1 MGQQILKR
9 IIYDG
14 DPGIDDALA
23 ILLALR
29 SPEVKLEA
37 VTTVGGNVTVEL
49 ATQNALKILE
59 LVGDEDVRVAKGYE
73 RPGLKTATSFHGE
86 DGLGNTGLPPP
97 TRKAESTNAVDLM
110 ISEIKTERYGISL
123 VTAGPL
129 TNLAKA
135 VEKDPSIRDYVREVI
150 VMGGAI
156 GVPGNVTPAAEFN
169 IYTDPEA
176 AQTVFAS
183 GLPITLV
190 PLDVTTQV
198 VLRPDHLAKIE
209 EANTELTDFIGR
221 MVRYYMEASK
231 RFGGLDGCYLH
242 DPLAVGFAIDNS
254 IARTEMVHVEVE
266 THKGAV
272 TRGMT
277 LADLRAKPSSRPNVR
292 YCSEVRSDDFL
303 DLFVS
308 RLRE

>member
-1 MGQQILKR
+1 MKR
-9 IIYDG
+9 TIYDG

-29 SPEVKLEA
+29 SREVKLEA
-37 VTTVGGNVTVEL
+37 ITTVGGNVTVEL
-49 ATQNALKILE
+49 ATQNTLRILE
-59 LVGDEDVRVAKGYE
+59 LAGDADVRVAKGYE
-73 RPGLKTATSFHGE
+73 RPGLRTATSFHGE
-86 DGLGNTGLPPP
+86 DGLGNTGLPSPSR
-97 TRKAESTNAVDLM
+97 TAEETNAVDLM
-110 ISEIKTERYGISL
+110 ISEIKREKHGISL

-135 VEKDPSIRDYVREVI
+135 VQKDSGIKDHVREVV

-156 GVPGNVTPAAEFN
+156 RVPGNVTPAAEFN

-198 VLRPDHLAKIE
+198 ILRPNHLAKIE
-209 EANTELTDFIGR
+209 AADTELTSFIGR
-221 MVRYYMEASK
+221 MVRYYMDASRK
-231 RFGGLDGCYLH
+231 FEGLDGCYLH
-242 DPLAVGFAIDNS
+242 DPLAVGFAMDSS
-254 IARTEMVHVEVE
+254 IARTEMIHVEVE
-266 THKGAV
+266 THKGAI

-292 YCSEVRSDDFL
+292 CCSEVCSEDFL
-303 DLFVS
+303 NLFINT
-308 RLRE
+308 LRR

>member
-37 VTTVGGNVTVEL
+37 VTTVGGNANVEL

-277 LADLRAKPSSRPNVR
+277 LADLRAKPSSRPNIR

-308 RLRE
+308 RLEE

>member
-1 MGQQILKR
+1 LKR

-29 SPEVKLEA
+29 SREVKLEA
-37 VTTVGGNVTVEL
+37 ITTVGGNVTVEL
-49 ATQNALKILE
+49 ATQNALRILE

-73 RPGLKTATSFHGE
+73 HPGLRTVSNFHGE

-97 TRKAESTNAVDLM
+97 SRTAEETNAVDLM
-110 ISEIKTERYGISL
+110 ISEIKREKHGISL

-129 TNLAKA
+129 TNLAEA
-135 VEKDPSIRDYVREVI
+135 VEKDSGIEDYVREVI

-156 GVPGNVTPAAEFN
+156 RVPGNVTPAAEFN

-183 GLPITLV
+183 DLPITLV
-190 PLDVTTQV
+190 PLDVTTQA

-209 EANTELTDFIGR
+209 AADTELTSFIGR
-221 MVRYYMEASK
+221 MVRYYMDASR
-231 RFGGLDGCYLH
+231 RFEGLDGCYLH
-242 DPLAVGFAIDNS
+242 DP
-254 IARTEMVHVEVE
+254 
-266 THKGAV
+266 
-272 TRGMT
+272 
-277 LADLRAKPSSRPNVR
+277 RAKPSSRPNVR
-292 YCSEVRSDDFL
+292 YCSEVRSADFL
-303 DLFVS
+303 NLFINT
-308 RLRE
+308 LRR

>member
-1 MGQQILKR
+1 LKR

-29 SPEVKLEA
+29 SREVKLEA
-37 VTTVGGNVTVEL
+37 ITTVGGNVTVEL
-49 ATQNALKILE
+49 ATQNTLRILE
-59 LVGDEDVRVAKGYE
+59 LVGDGDVRVAKGYE
-73 RPGLKTATSFHGE
+73 RPGLRTATSFHGE

-97 TRKAESTNAVDLM
+97 SRTAEETNAVDLM
-110 ISEIKTERYGISL
+110 ISEIKREKHGISL

-129 TNLAKA
+129 TNLAEA
-135 VEKDPSIRDYVREVI
+135 VEKDSGIEDYVREVI

-156 GVPGNVTPAAEFN
+156 RVPGNVTPAAEFN

-209 EANTELTDFIGR
+209 EANTRLTDFIGR

-242 DPLAVGFAIDNS
+242 DPLAVGLAIDKS
-254 IARTEMVHVEVE
+254 TARTEMIHVEVE

-277 LADLRAKPSSRPNVR
+277 LADLRAKPSSKPNIR
-292 YCSEVRSDDFL
+292 YCSEVCSDDFL

-308 RLRE
+308 RLTE

>member
-1 MGQQILKR
+1 MKR

-37 VTTVGGNVTVEL
+37 ITTVGGNVSLEL
-49 ATQNALKILE
+49 ATQNALRILE
-59 LVGDEDVRVAKGYE
+59 FIGNDVVRVAKGYE
-73 RPGLKTATSFHGE
+73 RPGLGTATDFHGE

-97 TRKAESTNAVDLM
+97 TRTAEKKNAVDLM
-110 ISEIKTERYGISL
+110 ASEIRRERHEISL

-135 VEKDPSIRDYVREVI
+135 VEKDPCIKDYVREVI

-156 GVPGNVTPAAEFN
+156 EVPGNVTPAAEFN
-169 IYTDPEA
+169 IYADPEA

-198 VLRPDHLAKIE
+198 ILTPEHLAKME
-209 EANTELTDFIGR
+209 EADTELTDFMGR
-221 MVRYYMEASK
+221 MVRYYMKAS
-231 RFGGLDGCYLH
+231 RMFEGLDGCYLH

-254 IARTEMVHVEVE
+254 IAHTEMIHVKVE
-266 THKGAV
+266 TREGSM

-277 LADLRAKPSSRPNVR
+277 MADLRAKPASRPNIR
-292 YCSEVRSDDFL
+292 YCSKVRSEDFL
-303 DLFVS
+303 NLFIN
-308 RLRE
+308 RLRSWS

>member
-1 MGQQILKR
+1 MKR

-37 VTTVGGNVTVEL
+37 VTAVGGNATLEL
-49 ATQNALKILE
+49 TTQNALKILE
-59 LVGDEDVRVAKGYE
+59 LGGDEDVRVAKGYE
-73 RPGLKTATSFHGE
+73 QLGLKTAASFHGE
-86 DGLGNTGLPPP
+86 DGLGNTGIPPP
-97 TRKAESTNAVDLM
+97 TRKAENTNAVDLM
-110 ISEIKTERYGISL
+110 ISEIKRERYGISL

-135 VEKDPSIRDYVREVI
+135 VEKDPSIRDFVREVA

-156 GVPGNVTPAAEFN
+156 EVPGNVTPAAEFN

-176 AQTVFAS
+176 AQTVFTS

-209 EANTELTDFIGR
+209 EANTRLTDFIGR

-242 DPLAVGFAIDNS
+242 DPLAVGLAIDS
-254 IARTEMVHVEVE
+254 SLARTEMIHVEVE
-266 THKGAV
+266 THKGAI

-277 LADLRAKPSSRPNVR
+277 LADLRVKPSSKPNVR
-292 YCSEVRSDDFL
+292 YCSQVRSDDFL
-303 DLFVS
+303 DLFVN
-308 RLRE
+308 RLKE